1 MPPDDVGD
9 DDGDTPRAVTVAHPR
24 AIRPIDATAVHRI
37 CSGQVVLDLA
47 SCVKELVENALDAG
61 ATNVEIR
68 LKDHGAD
75 VVEVSDNGSG
85 VDASSY
91 AMLTKKYATSKL
103 GAFEDLESV
112 TTFGFRGEA
121 LSSMCGICGEFTVTT
136 RTLDDACGTKIEYD
150 AEGNVVRT
158 SAVPRSAGTTATAK
172 RLFEPLA
179 VRRKEFLR
187 NAKREYGKA
196 LAVVQAYAL
205 MSKSVRILCTHQSG
219 KYGRTN
225 VLHTRGGPE
234 ATVRENIVTVF
245 GAKMMACMREVD
257 FELGSS
263 TGCRVVGFVSK
274 VDPGCGRAGTDR
286 QFFYVNGRP
295 VDLPK
300 MSKALNET
308 YRSFNPNQVPMA
320 VLDFQL
326 PTDSYDVNVTPDKR
340 KVMLH
345 CEQEILM
352 RMKESLAETFAP
364 SRYTFAVGDAPPSA
378 GRRSLS
384 SAHRSDDV
392 DDDENDEN
400 DDDENWTPTKYGGE
414 ETFGDAPPIENFSLA
429 RGAKRPAPV
438 REVETQKNL
447 ENFGFT
453 REVTNVAIGSGW
465 TMATSTENAAPETS
479 PSEAPLAPLPEVE
492 IKEETEDVEVREE
505 EEPKRPRLEE
515 SMRDADADDDD
526 EDDED
531 APTRPD
537 VRHEEVTFEDVAAT
551 EETPT
556 PSRRESLD
564 VGKIAFS
571 MESMLL
577 RRRNAKT
584 STSMTSMANESSF
597 ESSRIPAETESNVD
611 ASSTQTAVKAT
622 NELERVFDK
631 ADFAK
636 MRIVGQFNLGFIL
649 ATLGDDLFIIDQH
662 ASDEIYNFERL
673 QRTTSLTKQP
683 LIRPISLDLTASEEQ
698 TVLQNMP
705 VFLANGFGFCDVAES
720 VPGAD
725 INNSSVDPRCRA
737 LRLNAVPF
745 LKNVQFDKSDV
756 QELVAMLD
764 QGQHSLP
771 SKSQLSIGL
780 ARPSSGAAS
789 ADASARLLRPSK
801 TRAALAMK
809 ACRSSIMIGDA
820 LDRRSMRRVL
830 NNLTALEAP
839 WNCPHGRPTMRH
851 VRRWRAAR

>member
-1 MPPDDVGD
+1 MPPDDDD
-9 DDGDTPRAVTVAHPR
+9 DDGNGDDVLARPR
-24 AIRPIDATAVHRI
+24 AIRPIDAAAVHRI

-68 LKDHGAD
+68 LKDHGTD

-85 VDASSY
+85 VDGASY
-91 AMLTKKYATSKL
+91 GMLTKKYATSKL
-103 GAFEDLESV
+103 RAFEDLETT

-136 RTLDDACGTKIEYD
+136 RTLDDGCGTKIEYD
-150 AEGNVVRT
+150 AEGNVVST
-158 SAVPRSAGTTATAK
+158 SAVPRSVGTTATAR

-219 KYGRTN
+219 KYGRAN
-225 VLHTRGGPE
+225 VLHTRGGSE
-234 ATVRENIVTVF
+234 ATVRENVVTVF

-274 VDPGCGRAGTDR
+274 VDPGCGRVGTDR

-320 VLDFQL
+320 VLDFRL

-352 RMKESLAETFAP
+352 RMKEALAETFAP

-384 SAHRSDDV
+384 SARRSSDVDDV

-400 DDDENWTPTKYGGE
+400 DDDENWTPIKYGEE
-414 ETFGDAPPIENFSLA
+414 ETFDAALPIEDFA
-429 RGAKRPAPV
+429 RARAAKRAAPV

-447 ENFGFT
+447 ETFGFT
-453 REVTNVAIGSGW
+453 REVTNVAIGGGW

-479 PSEAPLAPLPEVE
+479 PSEAPLATPREVE
-492 IKEETEDVEVREE
+492 IKEETEDVEVCEE

-515 SMRDADADDDD
+515 PMCEDDD
-526 EDDED
+526 EDVE
-531 APTRPD
+531 APTRPY
-537 VRHEEVTFEDVAAT
+537 VGHEEVTFEDVAVT
-551 EETPT
+551 EMEQETPP

-577 RRRNAKT
+577 RRQNAKKSALPAPT
-584 STSMTSMANESSF
+584 AKEASF
-597 ESSRIPAETESNVD
+597 ESSRIPSETESTVD
-611 ASSTQTAVKAT
+611 AASTQTAAKAT

-683 LIRPISLDLTASEEQ
+683 LIQPISLDLTASEEQ

-705 VFLANGFGFCDVAES
+705 VFLANGFGFCDIAES

-725 INNSSVDPRCRA
+725 INNSSVDPRCRT

-789 ADASARLLRPSK
+789 DAASARLLRPSK
-801 TRAALAMK
+801 TRAALAMR

-830 NNLTALEAP
+830 NHLTSLEAP

-851 VRRWRAAR
+851 VRRWRVRRE